1 MSRHRDIPVRGS
13 DTRSQRR
20 SGCVPRA
27 RSRETSEPA
36 KAGARRL
43 VQKRGPGERLLHVF
57 TTRPFTSADLGLAGS
72 GPRFLAGELPP
83 APRVAIVGSRAAR
96 RDRLA
101 LLGPAT
107 AAMRAAGLALVSGGA
122 IGIDIAAHRAA
133 LAAAV
138 PQLAVLPCGA
148 DRPYPS
154 QHVPWYRSIA
164 AAAGSGLLFC
174 HPPGTE
180 PCKAMFASRNALV
193 VELAAAVLV
202 VEAAGRSGSHGTG
215 LCALKRKRPLA
226 VVLGSPGC
234 ADLVARG
241 ATGLPGEPDA
251 FAAAFTTWLARVSGA
266 AVTLERRWPEPL
278 RWLDAALAEA
288 GPRGLGL
295 DAVPDLLT
303 RLVDILEAE
312 RLGLVV
318 ESPPGRYRRVG

>member
-1 MSRHRDIPVRGS
+1 MQKKAP
-13 DTRSQRR
+13 SQR
-20 SGCVPRA
+20 P
-27 RSRETSEPA
+27 
-36 KAGARRL
+36 
-43 VQKRGPGERLLHVF
+43 LLVF
-57 TTRPFTSADLGLAGS
+57 TPRPVPPVDLGLAS
-72 GPRFLAGELPP
+72 AGPYFLAGELPP
-83 APRVAIVGSRAAR
+83 APRLAIVGSRAAR

-101 LLGPAT
+101 LLEPT
-107 AAMRAAGLALVSGGA
+107 IAAMRAAGLALVSGGA
-122 IGIDIAAHRAA
+122 IGVDIAAHRAA
-133 LAAAV
+133 LAAGV

-164 AAAGSGLLFC
+164 GAAGSGLLFC

-180 PCKAMFASRNALV
+180 FCRPMFASRNAVV

-202 VEAAGRSGSHGTG
+202 VEAAARSGSHGTG
-215 LCALKRKRPLA
+215 LCALKRKRRLA

-251 FAAAFTTWLARVSGA
+251 FAPAFTRWLAGEA
-266 AVTLERRWPEPL
+266 ASVRRFPPEL
-278 RWLDAALAEA
+278 AWLDAALAAA
-288 GPRGLGL
+288 GPHGLGL
-295 DAVPDLLT
+295 DAIPDPLT
-303 RLVDILEAE
+303 RLVDLLTAQ